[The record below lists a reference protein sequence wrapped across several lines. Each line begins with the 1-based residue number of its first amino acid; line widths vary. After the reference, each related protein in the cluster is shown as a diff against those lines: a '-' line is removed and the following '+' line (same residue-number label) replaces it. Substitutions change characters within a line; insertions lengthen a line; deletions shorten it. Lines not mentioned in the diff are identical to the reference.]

1 MNLVTVQS
9 LIEQYFDTYWTATD
23 IAWQNIKFDE
33 PASAAWIK
41 LDISPGPADT
51 VSVGTG
57 GKNQQH
63 GNVWVSVF
71 YPLDEPLPTMWGYVD
86 SLKALLDRKSF
97 PGGLQFE
104 APQIMDIGADKKDKW
119 YQVSIRFPF
128 YFFE

>member
-9 LIEQYFDTYWTATD
+9 LIEQYFDANWTATD

-33 PASAAWIK
+33 SVNTAWIK
-41 LDISPGPADT
+41 LDIKPGPSDT
-51 VSVGTG
+51 ASFGTN

-63 GNVWVSVF
+63 GNVWVNVF
-71 YPLDEPLPTMWGYVD
+71 YPVDEPLPTMWGYID

-97 PGGLQFE
+97 TGGLQFR